1 MNDQPMSE
9 LARYDFFQQHE
20 IAIRDAYA
28 NRDLAPLLK
37 LASSDDYR
45 ALFGE
50 MGFAEA
56 QKRYMVAPT
65 CPSCGGEIHVAELR
79 NDRMTSIRRYCERCG
94 YSTAETWPVKL
105 PPQDAD

>member
-1 MNDQPMSE
+1 MDYEQMRENE
-9 LARYDFFQQHE
+9 RYEFFRRNRAVINE
-20 IAIRDAYA
+20 AYA
-28 NRDLAPLLK
+28 ERDYQPILELMHTVEFRLLFP
-37 LASSDDYR
+37 DMT
-45 ALFGE
+45 FH
-50 MGFAEA
+50 EA
-56 QKRYMVAPT
+56 HRRYVVAPT